1 MRIHQNDIFALI
13 LILLSFFIFE
23 LMLPE
28 IYNIDCQR
36 EITQRGD
43 YRRRQHLPLRHA
55 WQGWDGKRYRYAGQC
70 VHGVSLERYAISL

>member
-1 MRIHQNDIFALI
+1 MRVHQNDIYVLI

-36 EITQRGD
+36 AITQRGD
-43 YRRRQHLPLRHA
+43 
-55 WQGWDGKRYRYAGQC
+55 
-70 VHGVSLERYAISL
+70 